1 MPPRLR
7 LTTQQ
12 LALVRAI
19 QGGQTADY
27 ETLAGALGVASTSD
41 AAKVVHNGSRA
52 GIVAVKVDGGRV
64 VVPSLRVTKRGEDL
78 LAATGGGLQVEAKPK
93 HAKPGRPR
101 KAAPAVEPAR
111 EDGDGLEDA
120 VSVNFTTAEIDALAG
135 LAERLTDLVT
145 TLRASPKLGRE
156 GAAAMRF
163 IATIMPSSAR

>member
-27 ETLAGALGVASTSD
+27 DVLGESIGVDGRKASQIVSN
-41 AAKVVHNGSRA
+41 AERS
-52 GIVAVKVDGGRV
+52 GIVTAKRDGRKY

-78 LAATGGGLQVEAKPK
+78 LAATGGGQVVEPKPRRS
-93 HAKPGRPR
+93 KPGRPR
-101 KAAPAVEPAR
+101 RAAPAVEPA
-111 EDGDGLEDA
+111 EADGDGLEDA

-163 IATIMPSSAR
+163 IATIMPGSAR